1 MSGLLKAG
9 ALLAVAALLLA
20 LAFLARPVVDV
31 AQDFLP
37 STAPQLSRHVEIDTG
52 DRVANDDTTDS
63 EFESSRDSETAMRSE
78 IELPADF
85 TEAPST
91 AEPVTGDRPPSP
103 ATAEGGDSSEPRL
116 RPHVVSVLTEVQ
128 RRQVAEQWEEALNEL
143 NALYQDYDTLSSFE
157 QSTLLNFYTNTLLSL
172 QMWEEAISAF
182 TLMQLIPNLGRE
194 ENARSK
200 LALGQLHTQTGDLE
214 TAAAYYRAWLE
225 ESHITG
231 RTPEQIER
239 VRGLLQA
246 TQIDD

>member
-9 ALLAVAALLLA
+9 ALLAVVALLLA

-31 AQDFLP
+31 AQDILP
-37 STAPQLSRHVEIDTG
+37 TTAPQLSRNVELDTG
-52 DRVANDDTTDS
+52 DRVANDGTTDS
-63 EFESSRDSETAMRSE
+63 EIESNRNSETAMRNG

-91 AEPVTGDRPPSP
+91 AEPVTTDRPPP
-103 ATAEGGDSSEPRL
+103 TATAEGGDSSEPRL
-116 RPHVVSVLTEVQ
+116 SPHVVSVLTEVQ

-143 NALYQDYDTLSSFE
+143 NALYQNYNTLSSFE

-182 TLMQLIPNLGRE
+182 TLMQLIPNLGME

-225 ESHITG
+225 ESNITG